1 MNTRKLIKIT
11 NLEKKIIRSSLEI
24 NKINYNSLNVY
35 RKEVSYKNKD
45 EKIDRQKNINKLSEV
60 LDEKYSK
67 KIEESIYNFSKE
79 YTEDNE
85 TPFLLESVY
94 SDKFNEIFNLL
105 INQKSVYLIDAIK
118 TDKIDSSKIAMMR
131 PDELNPDKYEKINKK
146 KEIEEHKKSN
156 QATSSVFKCPKCK
169 ERKSVIT
176 QKQTRSADEPATLY
190 IECKSCGY
198 TTIHDDS

>member
-1 MNTRKLIKIT
+1 MNTRKLTKFT
-11 NLEKKIIRSSLEI
+11 NLDKKIIRTLEI
-24 NKINYNSLNVY
+24 NKINY
-35 RKEVSYKNKD
+35 KPEVSYKNKD

-79 YTEDNE
+79 YTEDND

-105 INQKSVYLIDAIK
+105 INEKSVYLIEAIK
-118 TDKIDSSKIAMMR
+118 TDKIDSSKIATMR

>member
-1 MNTRKLIKIT
+1 
-11 NLEKKIIRSSLEI
+11 
-24 NKINYNSLNVY
+24 
-35 RKEVSYKNKD
+35 
-45 EKIDRQKNINKLSEV
+45 
-60 LDEKYSK
+60 
-67 KIEESIYNFSKE
+67 
-79 YTEDNE
+79 
-85 TPFLLESVY
+85 
-94 SDKFNEIFNLL
+94 
-105 INQKSVYLIDAIK
+105 
-118 TDKIDSSKIAMMR
+118 MMR

-156 QATSSVFKCPKCK
+156 QATSSVYKCTKCK